1 MAQKICECGAIYEV
15 ESHRTPI
22 PGTDTASCEICK
34 RELDRWDNST
44 TYRVYKLV
52 KRPETDTD

>member
-1 MAQKICECGAIYEV
+1 MAQTNCECGAIYEV
-15 ESHRTPI
+15 ESRHSLM
-22 PGTDTASCEICK
+22 PGTDTAICEICK

-44 TYRVYKLV
+44 AYRVYKLV